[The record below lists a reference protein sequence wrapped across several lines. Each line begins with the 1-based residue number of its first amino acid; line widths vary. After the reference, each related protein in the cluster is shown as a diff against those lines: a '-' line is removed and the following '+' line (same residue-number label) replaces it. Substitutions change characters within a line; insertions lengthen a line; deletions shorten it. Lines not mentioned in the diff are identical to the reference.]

1 MFKNLNKRLYTS
13 VFLILLLIVIFIYKP
28 ILIFFLLIIGNLSII
43 EFSQIVKKIF
53 KNAFYRLIFNSVFI
67 IYIFLISIIFFI
79 FSNFLISKIILFIL
93 VVCCIASDTGGYIFG
108 NFFKGPKLTK
118 ISPNKTIIGAAGSLI
133 LTVSILQLI
142 YFYFYSKLNLDVV
155 LIGLIVS
162 LACQIGDIFFSYLKR
177 KAKVKDTSN
186 FLPGHG
192 GILDRIDGVLV
203 AVPVGLILLS
213 VLY

>member
-43 EFSQIVKKIF
+43 EFSQIIKKIF

-93 VVCCIASDTGGYIFG
+93 IVCCIASDIGGYIFG

-118 ISPNKTIIGAAGSLI
+118 ISPNKTIIGAVGSLI

-162 LACQIGDIFFSYLKR
+162 IACQIGDIFFSYLKR